1 MGKLVNVG
9 AQVEVALPPEQAQQA
24 IERGEVAP
32 SGKQIIF
39 KGDRVLEIDA
49 SRLGEALDKGWTLTD
64 DEGANEIILRREES
78 DAGSTARAVVESGA
92 RALTFGASDLAL
104 DAAGLSGEPG
114 AAQMRREELGGVG
127 TAIEVGTGLAAGL
140 AGVAGKGAGL
150 AARTLGWTPAGLAS
164 KAGAGIS
171 SVGARAIS
179 GSGLAANAARATIP
193 TAAGGAVEA
202 SFYGPGNELTEASLG
217 EREVVAENML
227 QEGVMAA
234 VLGGAAG
241 AILPSVGYLASKA
254 PKAAGAM
261 LPNKAARDVMDALPE
276 RIDNGIDGAAGEG
289 WDDKVVRGWGFLSGS
304 NSDAMVDVYGFSKSP
319 AKRELA
325 YRAIHDYDGVLE
337 ETTREGVAALERAN
351 FVLNE
356 ATGIAT
362 GASKLRRVD
371 ELIPEH
377 ETPFAVRGMTRAA
390 LLKADGILAAAQ
402 LKGLS
407 RPGSY
412 VMNDLDAGRER
423 IAQAINE
430 MDDAAKFH
438 TRDPASDA
446 DPGTV
451 VGDPGMQ
458 GRMLDPLSPSDAM
471 PVKRSHTWRDERG
484 HFAGGTYREQYS
496 PHQSDIDSFKAANR
510 VKQDIDL
517 ITYEGRRA
525 LPTRD
530 VTDTNRVLKEAN
542 NVIRGHLE
550 DEAVFGRGAVLQKE
564 TNAAYTAM
572 RRAED
577 ELGSKNTVLGRM
589 LDPSTPVQ
597 PGDMLAL
604 IKQYGKISGE
614 AKVAKIDAALDARL
628 AYIESVRTH
637 FEHSPEQLAVFDSA
651 AEAVKKMRAAFA
663 SKAEYA
669 DFLTALGKVRND
681 GSGPSINALS
691 SVASVFGLA
700 TAGPLGLLA
709 GRIVGS
715 PYNTLRTLITLRHF
729 ADKASQKIDIAIG
742 QSLGKLRAP
751 PEGMKKVSKAL
762 TASKAPLASAVGA
775 GEVVEDKKAQKIE
788 KGNSRA
794 ETLRLIERVK
804 QIIQDPNT
812 LQRETELP
820 FFEVNETAPRLVNSI
835 LANAFQTAAYLYKH
849 LPNIYRAP
857 FDKNIP
863 PLYDQEKMAAFERR
877 AAVAKDPIVCFKA
890 LADNSMTTEHADA
903 LKNCWPQIYKKAQ
916 DRIVQ
921 ELADAEAENREIPFD
936 ARINVGT
943 WLTVVTDI
951 SLTPLVYEAIQA
963 VHAIQ
968 ASPNPTQ
975 SPEQMAMNGAGP
987 GSTKITGRGSTKA
1000 STKEMNFEPAR
1011 SVSEKMQNGVG
1022 NIGA

>member
-9 AQVEVALPPEQAQQA
+9 AQVEVNLPPEKAQEA
-24 IERGEVAP
+24 IARGEVAA
-32 SGKQIIF
+32 SGKQIIY

-49 SRLGEALDKGWTLTD
+49 SRLGEALDKGWALTD

-78 DAGSTARAVVESGA
+78 DAGSTARAVIESGA
-92 RALTFGASDLAL
+92 RALTFGVSDWAL
-104 DAAGLSGEPG
+104 DETGLSGEPG

-140 AGVAGKGAGL
+140 AGVAGKGAGF
-150 AARTLGWTPAGLAS
+150 AARALGWTPAGLAS

-171 SVGARAIS
+171 SAGARIIP
-179 GSGLAANAARATIP
+179 GSGLAANAARTVLP

-254 PKAAGAM
+254 PRATGAM

-276 RIDNGIDGAAGEG
+276 RIDNGIGDAGEG
-289 WDDKVVRGWGFLSGS
+289 IDDKVIRGWGFLSGS
-304 NSDAMVDVYGFSKSP
+304 NSDAMVDVYGFSKTP
-319 AKRELA
+319 EKRALA

-337 ETTREGVAALERAN
+337 ETTREGVSALEHAN
-351 FVLNE
+351 YVLNE
-356 ATGIAT
+356 ATAIAT
-362 GASKLRRVD
+362 GASKYRRVD

-377 ETPFAVRGMTRAA
+377 ATPFAVRGMTRAA
-390 LLKADGILAAAQ
+390 LVKADGILAAAQ

-412 VMNDLDAGRER
+412 VMNDLDAARER

-430 MDDAAKFH
+430 MDDAAKFQ
-438 TRDPASDA
+438 TRDPKSSG

-451 VGDPGMQ
+451 HGDPGMQ
-458 GRMLDPLSPSDAM
+458 GRMLDPNVPSDAM
-471 PVKRSHTWRDERG
+471 PVSRPREQWRDSRNRFE
-484 HFAGGTYREQYS
+484 GGDYREVYS

-517 ITYEGRRA
+517 ITYGRRGA
-525 LPTRD
+525 HFQHD

-542 NVIRGHLE
+542 NVVRGHLE
-550 DEAVFGRGAVLQKE
+550 DEAVFGRAAILQKE

-572 RRAED
+572 RRAEQ
-577 ELGSKNTVLGRM
+577 ELGTKNTVLGRM

-597 PGDMLAL
+597 PNDMLAL

-651 AEAVKKMRAAFA
+651 AASVKKMRAAFA

-700 TAGPLGLLA
+700 AAGPLGLLA
-709 GRIVGS
+709 GRVVGS

-729 ADKASQKIDIAIG
+729 ADKAAQKIDIAIG
-742 QSLGKLRAP
+742 QSVGKLRAP
-751 PEGMKKVSKAL
+751 PEGMRKVPKAL
-762 TASKAPLASAVGA
+762 TASKTSLVSAVGA
-775 GEVVEDKKAQKIE
+775 GEVVEDKKLQKIE

-794 ETLRLIERVK
+794 ETLKLIDRVK
-804 QIIQDPNT
+804 QIMQDPT
-812 LQRETELP
+812 IIQRETELP
-820 FFEVNETAPRLVNSI
+820 FFEVNETAPRMVNSL
-835 LANAFQTAAYLYKH
+835 LANVFQAAAYLYKH
-849 LPNIYRAP
+849 LPFVYRAP
-857 FDKNIP
+857 FNKGIP
-863 PLYDQEKMAAFERR
+863 PLYDEEKMAGFERR
-877 AAVAKDPIVCFKA
+877 AAVAKDPLVCFAA
-890 LADNSMTTEHADA
+890 LGNNSMTTEHADA
-903 LKNCWPQIYKKAQ
+903 LKNCWPQVFKKAQ
-916 DRIVQ
+916 DRIIQ
-921 ELADAEAENREIPFD
+921 ELADAEAEEREVPFD
-936 ARINVGT
+936 ARINIGT
-943 WLTVVTDI
+943 WLTVVTDV
-951 SLTPLVYEAIQA
+951 SLLPGVYSAIQA
-963 VHAIQ
+963 VHTIA
-968 ASPNPTQ
+968 ASPNPMQGPT
-975 SPEQMAMNGAGP
+975 EMASLSSKAQGP
-987 GSTKITGRGSTKA
+987 GSYKVS
-1000 STKEMNFEPAR
+1000 SKEMDFSPDK
-1011 SVSEKMQNGVG
+1011 STSQKLQNGVG
-1022 NIGA
+1022 DIGA